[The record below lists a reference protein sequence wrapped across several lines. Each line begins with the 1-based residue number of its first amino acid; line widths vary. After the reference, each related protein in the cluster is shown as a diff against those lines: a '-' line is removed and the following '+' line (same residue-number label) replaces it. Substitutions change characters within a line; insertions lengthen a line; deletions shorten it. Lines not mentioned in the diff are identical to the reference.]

1 MYEKMKYLVAEDG
14 LAPSAYRQV
23 NCDLCHIPPSLCPG
37 GVCVMREENDRKE
50 KGEMTRMDFRRYL
63 YTFRMI
69 LFYASGSGQKRVVFA
84 VFDRLPESFHPARNS
99 ALFQIAHFV
108 GNSVL

>member
-14 LAPSAYRQV
+14 LAPSAYHRQV
-23 NCDLCHIPPSLCPG
+23 NCDLCHIPPSLWPG
-37 GVCVMREENDRKE
+37 EMCVMREEIGRKE

-69 LFYASGSGQKRVVFA
+69 LFYAFFHCRAIVISRVF
-84 VFDRLPESFHPARNS
+84 
-99 ALFQIAHFV
+99 
-108 GNSVL
+108 

>member
-1 MYEKMKYLVAEDG
+1 MHRRTSQATLG
-14 LAPSAYRQV
+14 RQLALLCRVTCPSVPVR
-23 NCDLCHIPPSLCPG
+23 G
-37 GVCVMREENDRKE
+37 RCVMREEIDRKE

-69 LFYASGSGQKRVVFA
+69 LFYTVQNGQKRVVFA
-84 VFDRLPESFHPARNS
+84 VFDRLPKSFHPTRNS